1 MNKKQLIIAAIVA
14 TLSVSGAFA
23 ATDITGVTGNNGIF
37 NITPDKLNGE
47 VGYRKYD
54 NFNLSAGDIANLIYK
69 YGNSRDIN
77 TFINLVQNGVKIDGI
92 LNTMRDGNFYNGQ
105 AVFITPGGM
114 TVGASGVLNVGS
126 LSVITPTNDAYNSL
140 KGEYASNNFANIN
153 NISSLL
159 NKSSNVGNISING
172 KILAREGVQLRGG
185 QINVGANGAI
195 VNGITSTQAFTDR
208 ATAATNAEA
217 LFNNLVNTNGIKTAS
232 AFTKNGSNI
241 QIKSST
247 GVDIAGKVINGAAD
261 ASGITSAQGNS
272 GVFITNSGS
281 NGTKISGL
289 VQSTHELNVFNKAG
303 DMTINGTLK
312 NEGANL
318 NVSNNGGNVAIGGTL
333 SSDRDIAITN
343 NSSTGSLAFS
353 GTAKGANANFVN
365 EGAGGMNVTGA
376 VSGTKARFINRG
388 GKLVIANTADKV
400 AADRVDVVN
409 YGDGGASIGGIN
421 AENGLYVVNHKGNL
435 SVDGHVTTGD
445 DATISIRNAE
455 TAGKLA
461 VGSNGHIDGQGK
473 VALRNQGAN
482 GMTIDGKVTNDNALG
497 NAETSIINENGALLV
512 NGKINNNGNMA
523 IKNTGS
529 GMLISKNAVVTNE
542 GQLKVK
548 NYGADGMTIVGDVNN
563 TGNVTFY
570 NDAGKMKLA
579 TAEDGTKAGNIT
591 NEDGRL
597 IIWSRNNSTGISAA
611 SSSKIINNGN
621 GNSLAIK
628 HTGTTAAGSKGLD
641 LQGTI
646 RNDGETAINNYSG
659 DMYISGNIQSDGS
672 LGIINRAGAGKADFA
687 SAGSITSDKNIN
699 IKNYGS
705 GDMTVNNTITNNG
718 RLNVIAN
725 TGKLNLGGTVHND
738 SNGALDDNNG
748 FYAVSRDQGTGIN
761 LSSEFKADGAGQN
774 LIKNISGSEGL
785 RYEGAINASG
795 SQTELYNV
803 KGNMTVGGTI
813 ATTGDGKV
821 VILNKGDG
829 MTVNGTISS
838 AKDVKV
844 VNKGSQKATV
854 DESKITAPNT
864 KKFYEQLRKSSL

>member
-1 MNKKQLIIAAIVA
+1 MNKKQLIIAAIAA
-14 TLSVSGAFA
+14 TLSVSSAFA
-23 ATDITGVTGNNGIF
+23 ATDITGVNGNNGVF

-159 NKSSNVGNISING
+159 NKSSNVGNISIDG

-208 ATAATNAEA
+208 ATAATRAEA

-318 NVSNNGGNVAIGGTL
+318 NVSNKGGNVTIGGTL
-333 SSDRDIAITN
+333 SSDRDIAVTN

-529 GMLISKNAVVTNE
+529 GMTISKNAVVTNE

-548 NYGADGMTIVGDVNN
+548 NYGAGGMTIVGDINN

-570 NDAGKMKLA
+570 NDAGQMQLA
-579 TAEDGTKAGNIT
+579 TTKDGTKAGNIT

-718 RLNVIAN
+718 RLNIIAN

-748 FYAVSRDQGTGIN
+748 FYAVSREQGTGIN
-761 LSSEFKADGAGQN
+761 LSSGFKADGAGQN

-785 RYEGAINASG
+785 RYEGNINASG
-795 SQTELYNV
+795 SQTELYNQ
-803 KGNMTVGGTI
+803 KGNMTVGGTL

-821 VILNKGDG
+821 VVLNKGDG
-829 MTVNGTISS
+829 MKLDGIITSEKD
-838 AKDVKV
+838 AKI
-844 VNKGSQKATV
+844 VNKGLEHAENNAKVTTPN
-854 DESKITAPNT
+854 KIW
-864 KKFYEQLRKSSL
+864 FYEKLK

>member
-1 MNKKQLIIAAIVA
+1 MNKKQLIIAAIAA

-23 ATDITGVTGNNGIF
+23 ATDITGVNGNNGVF

-159 NKSSNVGNISING
+159 NKSSNVGNISIDG

-208 ATAATNAEA
+208 ATAATRAEA

-318 NVSNNGGNVAIGGTL
+318 NVSNKGGNVAIGGTL
-333 SSDRDIAITN
+333 SSDRDIAVTN

-529 GMLISKNAVVTNE
+529 GMTISKNAVVTNE

-548 NYGADGMTIVGDVNN
+548 NYGAGGMTIVGDVNN

-718 RLNVIAN
+718 RLNIIAN

-761 LSSEFKADGAGQN
+761 LSSGFKADGAGQN

-785 RYEGAINASG
+785 RYEGNINASG
-795 SQTELYNV
+795 SQTELYNQ
-803 KGNMTVGGTI
+803 KGNMTVGGTL

-821 VILNKGDG
+821 VVLNKGDG
-829 MTVNGTISS
+829 MKLDGIITSEKD
-838 AKDVKV
+838 AKI
-844 VNKGSQKATV
+844 VNKGLEHAENNAKVTTPN
-854 DESKITAPNT
+854 KIW
-864 KKFYEQLRKSSL
+864 FYEKLK

>member
-1 MNKKQLIIAAIVA
+1 MNKKQLIIAAIAA

-23 ATDITGVTGNNGIF
+23 ATDITGVNGNNGVF

-159 NKSSNVGNISING
+159 NKSSNVGNISIDG

-208 ATAATNAEA
+208 ATAATRAEA

-318 NVSNNGGNVAIGGTL
+318 NVSNKGGNVAIGGTL
-333 SSDRDIAITN
+333 SSDRDIAVTN

-409 YGDGGASIGGIN
+409 YGNGGASIGGIN

-512 NGKINNNGNMA
+512 NGRINNNGNMA

-529 GMLISKNAVVTNE
+529 GMTISKNAVVTNE

-548 NYGADGMTIVGDVNN
+548 NYGAGGMTIVGDVNN

-579 TAEDGTKAGNIT
+579 TTEDGTKAGNIT

-748 FYAVSRDQGTGIN
+748 FYAVSRNQGTGIN
-761 LSSEFKADGAGQN
+761 LSSGFKADGSGQN

-785 RYEGAINASG
+785 RYEGNINASG
-795 SQTELYNV
+795 SQTELYNQ
-803 KGNMTVGGTI
+803 KGNMTVGGTL

-821 VILNKGDG
+821 VVLNKGDG
-829 MTVNGTISS
+829 MKLDGIITSEKD
-838 AKDVKV
+838 AKI
-844 VNKGSQKATV
+844 VNKGLEHAENNAKVTTPN
-854 DESKITAPNT
+854 KIW
-864 KKFYEQLRKSSL
+864 FYEKLK

>member
-1 MNKKQLIIAAIVA
+1 MNKKQLIIAAIAA

-23 ATDITGVTGNNGIF
+23 ATDITGVNGNNGVF

-159 NKSSNVGNISING
+159 NKSSNVGNISIDG

-208 ATAATNAEA
+208 ATAATQAEA

-318 NVSNNGGNVAIGGTL
+318 NVSNKGGNVTIGGTL
-333 SSDRDIAITN
+333 SSDRDIAVTN

-529 GMLISKNAVVTNE
+529 GMTISKNAVVTNE

-548 NYGADGMTIVGDVNN
+548 NYGAGGMTIVGDVNN

-579 TAEDGTKAGNIT
+579 TTEDGTKAGNIT

-718 RLNVIAN
+718 RLNIIAN

-761 LSSEFKADGAGQN
+761 LSSGFKADGAGQN

-785 RYEGAINASG
+785 RYEGNINASG
-795 SQTELYNV
+795 SQTELYNQ
-803 KGNMTVGGTI
+803 KGNMTVGGTL

-821 VILNKGDG
+821 VVLNKGDG
-829 MTVNGTISS
+829 MKLDGIITSEKD
-838 AKDVKV
+838 AKI
-844 VNKGSQKATV
+844 VNKGLEHAENNAKVTTPN
-854 DESKITAPNT
+854 KIW
-864 KKFYEQLRKSSL
+864 FYEKLK

>member
-1 MNKKQLIIAAIVA
+1 MNKKQLIIAAIAA

-23 ATDITGVTGNNGIF
+23 ATDITGVTGNNGVF

-159 NKSSNVGNISING
+159 NKSSNVGNISIDG

-208 ATAATNAEA
+208 ATAATQAEA

-318 NVSNNGGNVAIGGTL
+318 NVSNKGGNVAIGGTL
-333 SSDRDIAITN
+333 SSDRDIAVTN

-409 YGDGGASIGGIN
+409 YGNGGASIGGIN

-529 GMLISKNAVVTNE
+529 GMTISKNAVVTNE

-548 NYGADGMTIVGDVNN
+548 NYGAGGMTIVGDVNN

-570 NDAGKMKLA
+570 NDAGQMQLA
-579 TAEDGTKAGNIT
+579 TTKDGTKAGNIT

-761 LSSEFKADGAGQN
+761 LSSGFKADGAGQN

-785 RYEGAINASG
+785 RYEGNINASG
-795 SQTELYNV
+795 SQTELYNQ
-803 KGNMTVGGTI
+803 KGNMTVGGTL

-821 VILNKGDG
+821 VVLNKGDG
-829 MTVNGTISS
+829 MKLDGIITSEKD
-838 AKDVKV
+838 AKI
-844 VNKGSQKATV
+844 VNKGLEHAENNAKVTTPN
-854 DESKITAPNT
+854 KIW
-864 KKFYEQLRKSSL
+864 FYEKLR

>member
-1 MNKKQLIIAAIVA
+1 MNKKQLIIAAIAA

-23 ATDITGVTGNNGIF
+23 ATDITGVNGNNGVF

-159 NKSSNVGNISING
+159 NKSSNVGNISIDG

-208 ATAATNAEA
+208 ATAATQAEA

-318 NVSNNGGNVAIGGTL
+318 NVSNKGGNVAIGGTL
-333 SSDRDIAITN
+333 SSDRDIAVTN

-529 GMLISKNAVVTNE
+529 GMTISKNAVVTNE

-548 NYGADGMTIVGDVNN
+548 NYGAGGMTIVGDVNN

-579 TAEDGTKAGNIT
+579 TTEDGTKAGNIT

-718 RLNVIAN
+718 RLNIIAN

-761 LSSEFKADGAGQN
+761 LSSGFKADGAGQN

-785 RYEGAINASG
+785 RYEGNINASG
-795 SQTELYNV
+795 SQTELYNQ
-803 KGNMTVGGTI
+803 KGNMTVGGTL

-821 VILNKGDG
+821 VVLNKGDG
-829 MTVNGTISS
+829 MKLDGIITSEKD
-838 AKDVKV
+838 AKI
-844 VNKGSQKATV
+844 VNKGLEHAENNAKVTTPN
-854 DESKITAPNT
+854 KIW
-864 KKFYEQLRKSSL
+864 FYEKLK

>member
-1 MNKKQLIIAAIVA
+1 MNKKQLIIAAIAA

-23 ATDITGVTGNNGIF
+23 ATDITGVTGSNGVF

-114 TVGASGVLNVGS
+114 AVGASGVLNVGS

-159 NKSSNVGNISING
+159 NKSSNVGNISIDG

-208 ATAATNAEA
+208 ATAATQAEA

-318 NVSNNGGNVAIGGTL
+318 NVSNKGGNVAIGGTL
-333 SSDRDIAITN
+333 SSDRDIAVTN

-376 VSGTKARFINRG
+376 VSGTKARFVNRG

-455 TAGKLA
+455 TAGKFA
-461 VGSNGHIDGQGK
+461 VGSNGHVDGQGK

-529 GMLISKNAVVTNE
+529 GMTISKNAVVTNE

-548 NYGADGMTIVGDVNN
+548 NYGAGGMTIVGDVNN

-579 TAEDGTKAGNIT
+579 TTEDGTKAGNIT

-718 RLNVIAN
+718 RLNIIAN

-761 LSSEFKADGAGQN
+761 LSSGFKADGAGQN

-785 RYEGAINASG
+785 RYEGNINASG
-795 SQTELYNV
+795 SQTELYNQ
-803 KGNMTVGGTI
+803 KGNMTVGGTL

-821 VILNKGDG
+821 VVLNKGDG
-829 MTVNGTISS
+829 MKLDGIITSEKD
-838 AKDVKV
+838 AKI
-844 VNKGSQKATV
+844 VNKGLEHAENNAKVITPN
-854 DESKITAPNT
+854 KIW
-864 KKFYEQLRKSSL
+864 FYEKLK

>member
-1 MNKKQLIIAAIVA
+1 MNKKQLIIAAIAA

-23 ATDITGVTGNNGIF
+23 ATDITGVNGNNGVF

-114 TVGASGVLNVGS
+114 AVGASGVLNVGS

-159 NKSSNVGNISING
+159 NKSSNVGNISIDG

-208 ATAATNAEA
+208 ATAATQAEA

-318 NVSNNGGNVAIGGTL
+318 NVSNKGGNVTIGGTL
-333 SSDRDIAITN
+333 SSDRDIAVTN

-409 YGDGGASIGGIN
+409 YGNGGASIGGIN

-529 GMLISKNAVVTNE
+529 GMTISKNAVVTNE

-548 NYGADGMTIVGDVNN
+548 NYGAGGMTIVGDINN

-570 NDAGKMKLA
+570 NDAGQMQLA
-579 TAEDGTKAGNIT
+579 TTKDGTKAGNIT

-646 RNDGETAINNYSG
+646 INDGETAINNYSG

-718 RLNVIAN
+718 RLNIIAN

-761 LSSEFKADGAGQN
+761 LSSGFKADGAGQN

-785 RYEGAINASG
+785 RYEGNINASG
-795 SQTELYNV
+795 SQTELYNQ
-803 KGNMTVGGTI
+803 KGNMTVGGTL

-821 VILNKGDG
+821 VVLNKGDG
-829 MTVNGTISS
+829 MKLDGIITSEKD
-838 AKDVKV
+838 AKI
-844 VNKGSQKATV
+844 VNKGLEHAENNAKVTTPN
-854 DESKITAPNT
+854 KIW
-864 KKFYEQLRKSSL
+864 FYEKLK

>member
-1 MNKKQLIIAAIVA
+1 MNKKQLIIAAIAA

-23 ATDITGVTGNNGIF
+23 ATDITGVNGNNGVF

-159 NKSSNVGNISING
+159 NKSSNVGNISIDG

-208 ATAATNAEA
+208 ATAATQAEA

-318 NVSNNGGNVAIGGTL
+318 NVSNKGGNVAIGGTL
-333 SSDRDIAITN
+333 SSDRDIAVTN

-365 EGAGGMNVTGA
+365 EGAGGMNVNGA

-409 YGDGGASIGGIN
+409 YGNGGASIGGIN

-529 GMLISKNAVVTNE
+529 GMTISKNAVVTNE

-548 NYGADGMTIVGDVNN
+548 NYGAGGMTIVGDVNN

-579 TAEDGTKAGNIT
+579 TTEDGTKAGNIT

-761 LSSEFKADGAGQN
+761 LSSGFKADGAGQN

-785 RYEGAINASG
+785 RYEGNINASG
-795 SQTELYNV
+795 SQTELYNQ
-803 KGNMTVGGTI
+803 KGNMTVGGTL

-821 VILNKGDG
+821 VVLNKGDG
-829 MTVNGTISS
+829 MKLDGIITSEKD
-838 AKDVKV
+838 AKI
-844 VNKGSQKATV
+844 VNKGLEHAENNAKVTTPN
-854 DESKITAPNT
+854 KIW
-864 KKFYEQLRKSSL
+864 FYEKLK

>member
-1 MNKKQLIIAAIVA
+1 MNKKQLIIAAIAA

-23 ATDITGVTGNNGIF
+23 ATDITGVNGNNGVF

-126 LSVITPTNDAYNSL
+126 LSVITPTNDAYDSL

-159 NKSSNVGNISING
+159 NKSSNVGNISIDG

-318 NVSNNGGNVAIGGTL
+318 NVSNKGGNVAIGGTL
-333 SSDRDIAITN
+333 SSDRDIAVTN

-529 GMLISKNAVVTNE
+529 GMTISKNAVVTNE

-548 NYGADGMTIVGDVNN
+548 NYGAGGMTIVGDINN

-570 NDAGKMKLA
+570 NDAGQMQLA
-579 TAEDGTKAGNIT
+579 TTKDGTKAGNIT

-761 LSSEFKADGAGQN
+761 LSSGFKADGAGQN

-785 RYEGAINASG
+785 RYEGNINASG
-795 SQTELYNV
+795 SQTELYNQ
-803 KGNMTVGGTI
+803 KGNMTVGGTL

-821 VILNKGDG
+821 VVLNKGDG
-829 MTVNGTISS
+829 MKLDGIITSEKD
-838 AKDVKV
+838 AKI
-844 VNKGSQKATV
+844 VNKGLEHAENNAKVTTPN
-854 DESKITAPNT
+854 KIW
-864 KKFYEQLRKSSL
+864 FYEKLK

>member
-1 MNKKQLIIAAIVA
+1 MNKKQLIIAAIAA

-23 ATDITGVTGNNGIF
+23 ATDITGVTGNNGVF

-114 TVGASGVLNVGS
+114 AVGASGVLNVGS

-159 NKSSNVGNISING
+159 NKSSNVGNISIDG

-208 ATAATNAEA
+208 ATAATQAEA

-318 NVSNNGGNVAIGGTL
+318 NVSNKGGNVAIGGTL
-333 SSDRDIAITN
+333 SSDRDIAVTN

-409 YGDGGASIGGIN
+409 YGNGGASIGGIN

-529 GMLISKNAVVTNE
+529 GMTISKNAVVTNE
-542 GQLKVK
+542 GQLKIK
-548 NYGADGMTIVGDVNN
+548 NYGAGGMTIVGDVNN

-570 NDAGKMKLA
+570 NDAGQMQLA
-579 TAEDGTKAGNIT
+579 TTKDGTKAANIT

-761 LSSEFKADGAGQN
+761 LSSGFKADGAGQN

-785 RYEGAINASG
+785 RYEGNINASG
-795 SQTELYNV
+795 SQTELYNQ
-803 KGNMTVGGTI
+803 KGNMTVGGTL

-821 VILNKGDG
+821 VVLNKGDG
-829 MTVNGTISS
+829 MKLDGIITSEKD
-838 AKDVKV
+838 AKI
-844 VNKGSQKATV
+844 VNKGLEHAENNAKVTTPN
-854 DESKITAPNT
+854 KIW
-864 KKFYEQLRKSSL
+864 FYEKLK

>member
-1 MNKKQLIIAAIVA
+1 MNKKQLIIAAIAA

-23 ATDITGVTGNNGIF
+23 ATDITGVTGNNGVF

-114 TVGASGVLNVGS
+114 AVGASGVLNVGS

-159 NKSSNVGNISING
+159 NKSSNVGNISIDG

-208 ATAATNAEA
+208 ATAATQAEA

-312 NEGANL
+312 NDGANL
-318 NVSNNGGNVAIGGTL
+318 NVSNKGGNVAIGGTL
-333 SSDRDIAITN
+333 SSDRDIAVTN

-529 GMLISKNAVVTNE
+529 GMTISKNAVVTNE
-542 GQLKVK
+542 GQLKIK
-548 NYGADGMTIVGDVNN
+548 NYGAGGMTIVGDVNN

-570 NDAGKMKLA
+570 NDAGQMQLA
-579 TAEDGTKAGNIT
+579 TTKDGTKAGNIT

-761 LSSEFKADGAGQN
+761 LSSGFKADGAGQN

-785 RYEGAINASG
+785 RYEGNINASG
-795 SQTELYNV
+795 SQTELYNQ
-803 KGNMTVGGTI
+803 KGNMTVGGTL

-821 VILNKGDG
+821 VVLNKGDG
-829 MTVNGTISS
+829 MKLDGIITSEKD
-838 AKDVKV
+838 AKI
-844 VNKGSQKATV
+844 VNKGLEHAENNAKVTTPN
-854 DESKITAPNT
+854 KIW
-864 KKFYEQLRKSSL
+864 FYEKLK

>member
-1 MNKKQLIIAAIVA
+1 MNKKQLIIAAIAA

-23 ATDITGVTGNNGIF
+23 ATDITGVNGNNGVF

-159 NKSSNVGNISING
+159 NKSSNVGNISIDG

-195 VNGITSTQAFTDR
+195 VNGIAEQNAITSATQ
-208 ATAATNAEA
+208 AEA

-318 NVSNNGGNVAIGGTL
+318 NVSNKGGNVAIGGTL
-333 SSDRDIAITN
+333 SSNRDIAVTN

-400 AADRVDVVN
+400 AADRVDIVN

-529 GMLISKNAVVTNE
+529 GMTISKNAVVTNE

-548 NYGADGMTIVGDVNN
+548 NYGAGGMTIVGDVNN

-579 TAEDGTKAGNIT
+579 TTEDGTKAGNIT

-718 RLNVIAN
+718 RLNIIAN

-761 LSSEFKADGAGQN
+761 LSSGFKADGAGQN

-785 RYEGAINASG
+785 RYEGNINASG
-795 SQTELYNV
+795 SQTELYNQ
-803 KGNMTVGGTI
+803 KGNMTVGGTL

-821 VILNKGDG
+821 VVLNKGDG
-829 MTVNGTISS
+829 MKLDGIITSEKD
-838 AKDVKV
+838 AKI
-844 VNKGSQKATV
+844 VNKGLEHAENNAKVTTPN
-854 DESKITAPNT
+854 KIW
-864 KKFYEQLRKSSL
+864 FYEKLK

>member
-1 MNKKQLIIAAIVA
+1 MNKKQLIIAAIAA

-23 ATDITGVTGNNGIF
+23 ATDITGVTGNNGVF

-159 NKSSNVGNISING
+159 NKSSNVGNISIDG

-318 NVSNNGGNVAIGGTL
+318 NVSNKGGNVAIGGTL
-333 SSDRDIAITN
+333 SSDRDIAVTN

-409 YGDGGASIGGIN
+409 YGNGGASIGGIN

-542 GQLKVK
+542 GQLKIK
-548 NYGADGMTIVGDVNN
+548 NYGAGGMTIVGDVNN

-570 NDAGKMKLA
+570 NDAGQMKLA
-579 TAEDGTKAGNIT
+579 TTEDGTKAGNIT

-761 LSSEFKADGAGQN
+761 LSSGFKADGAGQN

-785 RYEGAINASG
+785 RYEGNINASG
-795 SQTELYNV
+795 SQTELYNQ
-803 KGNMTVGGTI
+803 KGNMTVGGTL

-821 VILNKGDG
+821 VVLNKGDG
-829 MTVNGTISS
+829 MKLDGIITSEKD
-838 AKDVKV
+838 AKI
-844 VNKGSQKATV
+844 VNKGLEHAENNAKVTTPN
-854 DESKITAPNT
+854 KIW
-864 KKFYEQLRKSSL
+864 FYEKLK

>member
-1 MNKKQLIIAAIVA
+1 MNKKQLIIAAIAA

-23 ATDITGVTGNNGIF
+23 ATDITGVNGNNGVF

-159 NKSSNVGNISING
+159 NKSSNVGNISIDG

-208 ATAATNAEA
+208 ATAATQAEA

-318 NVSNNGGNVAIGGTL
+318 NVSNKGGNVAIGGTL
-333 SSDRDIAITN
+333 SSDRDIAVTN

-409 YGDGGASIGGIN
+409 YGNGGASIGGIN

-461 VGSNGHIDGQGK
+461 VGSNGHVDGQGK
-473 VALRNQGAN
+473 VALRNQGAD

-529 GMLISKNAVVTNE
+529 GMTISKNAVVTNE

-548 NYGADGMTIVGDVNN
+548 NYGAGGMTIVGDVNN

-570 NDAGKMKLA
+570 NDAGQMQLA
-579 TAEDGTKAGNIT
+579 TTKDGTKAGNIT

-718 RLNVIAN
+718 RLNIIAN

-761 LSSEFKADGAGQN
+761 LSSGFKADGAGQN

-785 RYEGAINASG
+785 RYEGNINASG
-795 SQTELYNV
+795 SQTELYNQ
-803 KGNMTVGGTI
+803 KGNMTVGGTL

-821 VILNKGDG
+821 VVLNKGDG
-829 MTVNGTISS
+829 MKLDGIITSEKD
-838 AKDVKV
+838 AKI
-844 VNKGSQKATV
+844 VNKGLEHAENNAKVTTPN
-854 DESKITAPNT
+854 KIW
-864 KKFYEQLRKSSL
+864 FYEKLK

>member
-1 MNKKQLIIAAIVA
+1 MNKKQLIIAAIAA

-23 ATDITGVTGNNGIF
+23 ATDITGVTGNNGVF

-114 TVGASGVLNVGS
+114 AVGASGVLNVGS

-140 KGEYASNNFANIN
+140 KSEYASNNFANIN

-159 NKSSNVGNISING
+159 NKSSNVGNISIDG

-195 VNGITSTQAFTDR
+195 INGITSTQAFTDR
-208 ATAATNAEA
+208 ATAATQAEA

-318 NVSNNGGNVAIGGTL
+318 NVSNKGGNVAIGGTL
-333 SSDRDIAITN
+333 SSDRDIAVTN

-461 VGSNGHIDGQGK
+461 VGSNGHVDGQGK

-548 NYGADGMTIVGDVNN
+548 NYGAGGMTIVGDINN

-570 NDAGKMKLA
+570 NDAGQMQLA
-579 TAEDGTKAGNIT
+579 TTEDGTKAGNIT

-761 LSSEFKADGAGQN
+761 LSSGFKADGAGQN

-785 RYEGAINASG
+785 RYEGNINASG
-795 SQTELYNV
+795 SQTELYNQ
-803 KGNMTVGGTI
+803 KGNMTVGGTL

-821 VILNKGDG
+821 VVLNKGDG
-829 MTVNGTISS
+829 MKLDGIITSE
-838 AKDVKV
+838 KDAKV
-844 VNKGSQKATV
+844 VNKGLEHAENNAKVTTPN
-854 DESKITAPNT
+854 KIW
-864 KKFYEQLRKSSL
+864 FYEKLK

>member
-1 MNKKQLIIAAIVA
+1 MNKKQLIIAAIAA

-23 ATDITGVTGNNGIF
+23 ATDITGVNGNNGVF

-159 NKSSNVGNISING
+159 NKSSNVGNISIDG

-208 ATAATNAEA
+208 ATAATRAEA

-247 GVDIAGKVINGAAD
+247 GVDIVGKVINGAAD

-318 NVSNNGGNVAIGGTL
+318 NVSNKGGNVAIGGTL
-333 SSDRDIAITN
+333 SSDRDIAVTN

-400 AADRVDVVN
+400 AADRVDIVN

-529 GMLISKNAVVTNE
+529 GMTISKNAVVTNE

-548 NYGADGMTIVGDVNN
+548 NYGAGGMTIVGDVNN

-579 TAEDGTKAGNIT
+579 TTEDGTKAGNIT

-761 LSSEFKADGAGQN
+761 LSSGFKADGAGQN

-785 RYEGAINASG
+785 RYEGNINASG
-795 SQTELYNV
+795 SQTELYNQ

-821 VILNKGDG
+821 VVLNKGDG
-829 MTVNGTISS
+829 MKLDGIITSEKD
-838 AKDVKV
+838 AKI
-844 VNKGSQKATV
+844 VNKGLEHAENNAKVTTPN
-854 DESKITAPNT
+854 KIW
-864 KKFYEQLRKSSL
+864 FYEKLK

>member
-1 MNKKQLIIAAIVA
+1 MNKKQLIIAAIAA

-23 ATDITGVTGNNGIF
+23 TTDITGVTGNNGVF

-114 TVGASGVLNVGS
+114 AVGASGVLNVGS

-159 NKSSNVGNISING
+159 NKSSNVGNISIDG

-208 ATAATNAEA
+208 ATAATQAEA
-217 LFNNLVNTNGIKTAS
+217 LFNNLVNTSGIKTAS

-318 NVSNNGGNVAIGGTL
+318 NVSNKGGNVAIGGTL
-333 SSDRDIAITN
+333 SSDRDIAVTN

-529 GMLISKNAVVTNE
+529 GMTISKNAVVTNE

-548 NYGADGMTIVGDVNN
+548 NYGAGGMTIVGDVNN

-579 TAEDGTKAGNIT
+579 TTEDGTKAGNIT

-761 LSSEFKADGAGQN
+761 LSSGFKADGAGQN

-785 RYEGAINASG
+785 RYEGNINASG
-795 SQTELYNV
+795 SQTELYNQ
-803 KGNMTVGGTI
+803 KGNMTVGGTL

-821 VILNKGDG
+821 VVLNKGDG
-829 MTVNGTISS
+829 MKLDGIITSEKD
-838 AKDVKV
+838 AKI
-844 VNKGSQKATV
+844 VNKGLEHAENNAKVTTPN
-854 DESKITAPNT
+854 KIW
-864 KKFYEQLRKSSL
+864 FYEKLK

>member
-1 MNKKQLIIAAIVA
+1 MNKKQLIIAAIAA

-23 ATDITGVTGNNGIF
+23 ATDITGVNGNNGVF

-140 KGEYASNNFANIN
+140 KGEYASNNFTNIN

-159 NKSSNVGNISING
+159 NKSSNVGNISIDG

-208 ATAATNAEA
+208 ATAATRAEA

-318 NVSNNGGNVAIGGTL
+318 NVSNKGGNVTIGGTL
-333 SSDRDIAITN
+333 SSDRDIAVTN

-400 AADRVDVVN
+400 TADRVDVVN

-529 GMLISKNAVVTNE
+529 GMTISKNAVVTNE

-548 NYGADGMTIVGDVNN
+548 NYGAGGMTIVGDINN

-570 NDAGKMKLA
+570 NDAGQMQLA
-579 TAEDGTKAGNIT
+579 TTKDGTKAGNIT

-628 HTGTTAAGSKGLD
+628 HTGTTAAGAKGLD

-761 LSSEFKADGAGQN
+761 LSSGFKADGAGQN

-785 RYEGAINASG
+785 RYEGNINASG
-795 SQTELYNV
+795 SQTELYNQ
-803 KGNMTVGGTI
+803 KGNMTVGGTL

-821 VILNKGDG
+821 VVLNKGDG
-829 MTVNGTISS
+829 MKLDGIITSEKD
-838 AKDVKV
+838 AKI
-844 VNKGSQKATV
+844 VNKGLEHAENNAKVTTPN
-854 DESKITAPNT
+854 KIW
-864 KKFYEQLRKSSL
+864 FYEKLK

>member
-1 MNKKQLIIAAIVA
+1 MNKKQLIIAAIAA

-23 ATDITGVTGNNGIF
+23 ATDITGVTGNNGVF

-114 TVGASGVLNVGS
+114 AVGASGVLNVGS

-159 NKSSNVGNISING
+159 NKSSNVGNISIDG

-208 ATAATNAEA
+208 ATAATQAEA

-318 NVSNNGGNVAIGGTL
+318 NVSNKGGNVAIGGTL
-333 SSDRDIAITN
+333 SSDRDIAVTN

-400 AADRVDVVN
+400 AADRVDIVN

-461 VGSNGHIDGQGK
+461 VGSNGHVDGQGK

-529 GMLISKNAVVTNE
+529 GMTISKNAVVTNE

-548 NYGADGMTIVGDVNN
+548 NYGAGGMTIVGDINN

-570 NDAGKMKLA
+570 NDAGQMQLA
-579 TAEDGTKAGNIT
+579 TTKDGTKAGNIT

-761 LSSEFKADGAGQN
+761 LSSGFKADGAGQN

-785 RYEGAINASG
+785 RYEGNINASG
-795 SQTELYNV
+795 SQTELYNQ
-803 KGNMTVGGTI
+803 KGNMTVGGTL

-821 VILNKGDG
+821 VVLNKGDG
-829 MTVNGTISS
+829 MKLDGIITSEKD
-838 AKDVKV
+838 AKI
-844 VNKGSQKATV
+844 VNKGLEHAENNAKVTTPN
-854 DESKITAPNT
+854 KIW
-864 KKFYEQLRKSSL
+864 FYEKLK

>member
-1 MNKKQLIIAAIVA
+1 MNKKQLIIAAIAA

-23 ATDITGVTGNNGIF
+23 ATDITGVTGNNGVF

-114 TVGASGVLNVGS
+114 AVGASGVLNVGS

-159 NKSSNVGNISING
+159 NKSSNVGNISIDG

-318 NVSNNGGNVAIGGTL
+318 NVSNKGGNVAIGGTL
-333 SSDRDIAITN
+333 SSDRDIAVTN

-400 AADRVDVVN
+400 AADRVDIVN

-529 GMLISKNAVVTNE
+529 GMTISKNAVVTNE

-548 NYGADGMTIVGDVNN
+548 NYGAGGMTIVGDVNN

-579 TAEDGTKAGNIT
+579 TTEDGTKAGNIT

-761 LSSEFKADGAGQN
+761 LSSGFKADGAGQN

-785 RYEGAINASG
+785 RYEGNINASG
-795 SQTELYNV
+795 SQTELYNQ
-803 KGNMTVGGTI
+803 KGNMTVGGTL

-821 VILNKGDG
+821 VVLNKGDG
-829 MTVNGTISS
+829 MKLDGIITSEKD
-838 AKDVKV
+838 AKI
-844 VNKGSQKATV
+844 VNKGLEHAENNAKVTTPN
-854 DESKITAPNT
+854 KIW
-864 KKFYEQLRKSSL
+864 FYEKLK

>member
-1 MNKKQLIIAAIVA
+1 MNKKQLIIAAIAA

-23 ATDITGVTGNNGIF
+23 ATDITGVNGNNGVF

-159 NKSSNVGNISING
+159 NKSSNVGNISIDG

-208 ATAATNAEA
+208 ATAATRAEA

-318 NVSNNGGNVAIGGTL
+318 NVSNKGGNVAIGGTL
-333 SSDRDIAITN
+333 SSDRDIAVTN

-529 GMLISKNAVVTNE
+529 GMTISKNAVVTNE
-542 GQLKVK
+542 GQLKIK
-548 NYGADGMTIVGDVNN
+548 NYGAGGMTIVGDVNN

-570 NDAGKMKLA
+570 NDAGQMKLA
-579 TAEDGTKAGNIT
+579 TTEDRTKAGNIT

-718 RLNVIAN
+718 RLNIIAN

-761 LSSEFKADGAGQN
+761 LSSGFKADGAGQN

-785 RYEGAINASG
+785 RYEGNINASG
-795 SQTELYNV
+795 SQTELYNQ
-803 KGNMTVGGTI
+803 KGNMTVGGTL

-821 VILNKGDG
+821 VVLNKGDG
-829 MTVNGTISS
+829 MKLDGIITSEKD
-838 AKDVKV
+838 AKI
-844 VNKGSQKATV
+844 VNKGLEHAENNAKVTTPN
-854 DESKITAPNT
+854 KIW
-864 KKFYEQLRKSSL
+864 FYEKLK

>member
-1 MNKKQLIIAAIVA
+1 MNKKQLIIAAIAA

-23 ATDITGVTGNNGIF
+23 ATDITGVTGNNGVF

-114 TVGASGVLNVGS
+114 AVGASGVLNVGS
-126 LSVITPTNDAYNSL
+126 LSVITPTNDAYNNL
-140 KGEYASNNFANIN
+140 KSEYASNNFANIN

-159 NKSSNVGNISING
+159 NKSSNVGNISIDG

-208 ATAATNAEA
+208 ATAATQAEA

-318 NVSNNGGNVAIGGTL
+318 NVSNKGGNVAIGGTL
-333 SSDRDIAITN
+333 SSDRDIAVTN

-376 VSGTKARFINRG
+376 VSGTKARFVNRG

-409 YGDGGASIGGIN
+409 YGNGGASIGGIN

-461 VGSNGHIDGQGK
+461 VGSNGHVDGQGK

-482 GMTIDGKVTNDNALG
+482 GMTIDGKVTNDNALS

-529 GMLISKNAVVTNE
+529 GMTISKNAVVTNE

-548 NYGADGMTIVGDVNN
+548 NYGADGMTIVGDINN

-579 TAEDGTKAGNIT
+579 TTEDGTKAGNIT

-761 LSSEFKADGAGQN
+761 LSSGFKADGAGQN

-785 RYEGAINASG
+785 RYEGNINASG
-795 SQTELYNV
+795 SQTELYNQ
-803 KGNMTVGGTI
+803 KGNMTVGGTL

-821 VILNKGDG
+821 VVLNKGDG
-829 MTVNGTISS
+829 MKLDGIITSE
-838 AKDVKV
+838 KDAKV
-844 VNKGSQKATV
+844 VNKGLEHAENNAKVTTPN
-854 DESKITAPNT
+854 KIW
-864 KKFYEQLRKSSL
+864 FYEKLK

>member
-1 MNKKQLIIAAIVA
+1 MNKKQLIIAAIAA

-23 ATDITGVTGNNGIF
+23 ATDITGVNGNNGVF

-159 NKSSNVGNISING
+159 NKSSNVGNISIDG

-208 ATAATNAEA
+208 ATAATRAEA

-318 NVSNNGGNVAIGGTL
+318 NVSNKGGNVAIGGTL
-333 SSDRDIAITN
+333 SSDRDIAVTN

-529 GMLISKNAVVTNE
+529 GMTISKNAVVTNE

-548 NYGADGMTIVGDVNN
+548 NYGAGGMTIVGDVNN

-579 TAEDGTKAGNIT
+579 TTEDGTKAGNIT

-646 RNDGETAINNYSG
+646 INDGETAINNYSG

-718 RLNVIAN
+718 RLNIIAN

-785 RYEGAINASG
+785 RYEGNINASG
-795 SQTELYNV
+795 SQTELYNQ
-803 KGNMTVGGTI
+803 KGNMTVGGTL

-821 VILNKGDG
+821 VVLNKGDG
-829 MTVNGTISS
+829 MKLDGIITSEKD
-838 AKDVKV
+838 AKI
-844 VNKGSQKATV
+844 VNKGLEHAENNAKVTTPN
-854 DESKITAPNT
+854 KIW
-864 KKFYEQLRKSSL
+864 FYEKLK

>member
-1 MNKKQLIIAAIVA
+1 MNKKQLIIAAIAA

-23 ATDITGVTGNNGIF
+23 ATDITGVNGNNGVF

-159 NKSSNVGNISING
+159 NKSSNVGNISIDG

-208 ATAATNAEA
+208 ATAATQAEA
-217 LFNNLVNTNGIKTAS
+217 LFNNLVNTSGIKTAS

-303 DMTINGTLK
+303 DMAINGTLK

-318 NVSNNGGNVAIGGTL
+318 NVSNKGGNVAIGGTL
-333 SSDRDIAITN
+333 SSDRDIAVTN

-529 GMLISKNAVVTNE
+529 GMTISKNAVVTNE

-548 NYGADGMTIVGDVNN
+548 NYGAGGMTIVGDVNN

-579 TAEDGTKAGNIT
+579 TTEDGTKAGNIT

-672 LGIINRAGAGKADFA
+672 LGIINRVGAGKADFA

-718 RLNVIAN
+718 RLNIIAN

-761 LSSEFKADGAGQN
+761 LSSGFKADGAGQN

-785 RYEGAINASG
+785 RYEGNINASA
-795 SQTELYNV
+795 SQTELYNQ
-803 KGNMTVGGTI
+803 KGNMTVGGTL

-821 VILNKGDG
+821 VVLNKGDG
-829 MTVNGTISS
+829 MKLDGIITSEKD
-838 AKDVKV
+838 AKI
-844 VNKGSQKATV
+844 VNKGLEHAENNAKVTTPN
-854 DESKITAPNT
+854 KIW
-864 KKFYEQLRKSSL
+864 FYEKLK

>member
-1 MNKKQLIIAAIVA
+1 MNKKQLIIAAIAA

-23 ATDITGVTGNNGIF
+23 ATDITGVNGNNGVF

-159 NKSSNVGNISING
+159 NKSSNVGNISIDG

-185 QINVGANGAI
+185 QINVGAKGAI
-195 VNGITSTQAFTDR
+195 INGIAEQNAITSATQ
-208 ATAATNAEA
+208 AEA

-318 NVSNNGGNVAIGGTL
+318 NVSNKGGNVAIGGTL
-333 SSDRDIAITN
+333 SSDRDIAVTN

-409 YGDGGASIGGIN
+409 YGNGGASIGGIN

-529 GMLISKNAVVTNE
+529 GMTISKNAVVTNE

-548 NYGADGMTIVGDVNN
+548 NYGAGGMTIVGDVNN

-579 TAEDGTKAGNIT
+579 TTEDGTKAGNIT

-761 LSSEFKADGAGQN
+761 LSSGFKADGAGQN

-785 RYEGAINASG
+785 RYEGNINASG
-795 SQTELYNV
+795 SQTELYNQ
-803 KGNMTVGGTI
+803 KGNMTVGGTL

-821 VILNKGDG
+821 VVLNKGDG
-829 MTVNGTISS
+829 MKLDGIITSEKD
-838 AKDVKV
+838 AKI
-844 VNKGSQKATV
+844 VNKGLEHAENNAKVTTPN
-854 DESKITAPNT
+854 KIW
-864 KKFYEQLRKSSL
+864 FYEKLK

>member
-1 MNKKQLIIAAIVA
+1 MNKKQLIIAAIAA

-23 ATDITGVTGNNGIF
+23 ATDITGVNGNNGVF

-159 NKSSNVGNISING
+159 NKSSNVGNISIDG

-318 NVSNNGGNVAIGGTL
+318 NVSNKGRNVAIGGIL
-333 SSDRDIAITN
+333 SSDRDIAVTN

-529 GMLISKNAVVTNE
+529 GMTISKNAVVTNE

-548 NYGADGMTIVGDVNN
+548 NYGAGGMTIVGDINN

-570 NDAGKMKLA
+570 NDAGQMQLA
-579 TAEDGTKAGNIT
+579 TTKDGTKAGNIT

-761 LSSEFKADGAGQN
+761 LSSGFKADGAGQN

-785 RYEGAINASG
+785 RYEGNINASG
-795 SQTELYNV
+795 SQTELYNQ
-803 KGNMTVGGTI
+803 KGNMTVGGTL

-821 VILNKGDG
+821 VVLNKGDG
-829 MTVNGTISS
+829 MKLDGIITSEKD
-838 AKDVKV
+838 AKI
-844 VNKGSQKATV
+844 VNKGLEHAENNAKVTTPN
-854 DESKITAPNT
+854 KIW
-864 KKFYEQLRKSSL
+864 FYEKLK

>member
-1 MNKKQLIIAAIVA
+1 MNKKQLIIAAIAA

-23 ATDITGVTGNNGIF
+23 ATDITGVNGNNGVF

-159 NKSSNVGNISING
+159 NKSSNVGNISIDG

-208 ATAATNAEA
+208 ATAATRAEA

-303 DMTINGTLK
+303 DMAINGTLK

-318 NVSNNGGNVAIGGTL
+318 NVSNKGGNVTIGGTL
-333 SSDRDIAITN
+333 SSDRDIAVTN

-409 YGDGGASIGGIN
+409 YGNGGASIGGIN

-529 GMLISKNAVVTNE
+529 GMTISKNAVVTNE

-548 NYGADGMTIVGDVNN
+548 NYGAGGMTIVGDINN

-570 NDAGKMKLA
+570 NDAGQMQLA
-579 TAEDGTKAGNIT
+579 TTKDGTKAGNIT

-761 LSSEFKADGAGQN
+761 LSSGFKADGAGQN

-785 RYEGAINASG
+785 RYEGNINASG
-795 SQTELYNV
+795 SQTELYNQ
-803 KGNMTVGGTI
+803 KGNMTVGGTL

-821 VILNKGDG
+821 VVLNKGDG
-829 MTVNGTISS
+829 MKLDGIITSEKD
-838 AKDVKV
+838 AKI
-844 VNKGSQKATV
+844 VNKGLEHAENNAKVTTPN
-854 DESKITAPNT
+854 KIW
-864 KKFYEQLRKSSL
+864 FYEKLK

>member
-1 MNKKQLIIAAIVA
+1 MNKKQLIIAAIAA

-23 ATDITGVTGNNGIF
+23 ATDITGVNGNNGVF

-159 NKSSNVGNISING
+159 NKSSNVGNISIDG

-208 ATAATNAEA
+208 ATAATQAEA
-217 LFNNLVNTNGIKTAS
+217 LFNNLVNTSGIKTAS

-318 NVSNNGGNVAIGGTL
+318 NVSNKGGNVVIGGTL
-333 SSDRDIAITN
+333 SSDRDIAVTN

-461 VGSNGHIDGQGK
+461 VGSNGHVDGQGK

-529 GMLISKNAVVTNE
+529 GMTISKNAVVTNE

-548 NYGADGMTIVGDVNN
+548 NYGAGGMTIVGDINN

-570 NDAGKMKLA
+570 NDAGQMQLA
-579 TAEDGTKAGNIT
+579 TTKDGTKAGNIT

-761 LSSEFKADGAGQN
+761 LSSGFKADGAGQN

-785 RYEGAINASG
+785 RYEGNINASG
-795 SQTELYNV
+795 SQTELYNQ
-803 KGNMTVGGTI
+803 KGNMTVGGTL

-821 VILNKGDG
+821 VVLNKGDG
-829 MTVNGTISS
+829 MKLDGIITSEKD
-838 AKDVKV
+838 AKI
-844 VNKGSQKATV
+844 VNKGLEHAENNAKVTTPN
-854 DESKITAPNT
+854 KIW
-864 KKFYEQLRKSSL
+864 FYEKLK

>member
-1 MNKKQLIIAAIVA
+1 MNKKQLIIAAIAA

-23 ATDITGVTGNNGIF
+23 ATDITGVTGNNGVF

-114 TVGASGVLNVGS
+114 AVGASGVLNVGS

-159 NKSSNVGNISING
+159 NKSSNVGNISIDG

-208 ATAATNAEA
+208 ATAATQAEA

-318 NVSNNGGNVAIGGTL
+318 NVSNKGGNVAIGGTL
-333 SSDRDIAITN
+333 SSDRDIAVTN

-409 YGDGGASIGGIN
+409 YGNGGASIGGIN

-461 VGSNGHIDGQGK
+461 VGSNGHVDGKGK

-529 GMLISKNAVVTNE
+529 GMTISKNAVVTNE

-548 NYGADGMTIVGDVNN
+548 NYGAGGMTIVGDVNN

-579 TAEDGTKAGNIT
+579 TTEDGTKAGNIT

-761 LSSEFKADGAGQN
+761 LSSGFKADGAGQN

-785 RYEGAINASG
+785 RYEGNINASG
-795 SQTELYNV
+795 SQTELYNQ
-803 KGNMTVGGTI
+803 KGNMTVGGTL

-821 VILNKGDG
+821 VVLNKGDG
-829 MTVNGTISS
+829 MKLDGIITSEKD
-838 AKDVKV
+838 AKI
-844 VNKGSQKATV
+844 VNKGLEHAENNAKVTTPN
-854 DESKITAPNT
+854 KIW
-864 KKFYEQLRKSSL
+864 FYEKLK

>member
-1 MNKKQLIIAAIVA
+1 MNKKQLIIAAIAA

-23 ATDITGVTGNNGIF
+23 ATDITGVNGNNGVF

-114 TVGASGVLNVGS
+114 AVGASGVLNVGS

-159 NKSSNVGNISING
+159 NKSSNVGNISIDG

-208 ATAATNAEA
+208 ATAATQAEA

-318 NVSNNGGNVAIGGTL
+318 NVSNKGGNVAIGGTL
-333 SSDRDIAITN
+333 SSDRDIAVTN

-529 GMLISKNAVVTNE
+529 GMTISKNAVVTNE
-542 GQLKVK
+542 GQLKIK
-548 NYGADGMTIVGDVNN
+548 NYGAGGMTIVGDVNN

-570 NDAGKMKLA
+570 NDAGQMQLA
-579 TAEDGTKAGNIT
+579 TTKDGTKAGNIT

-761 LSSEFKADGAGQN
+761 LSSGFKADGAGQN

-785 RYEGAINASG
+785 RYEGNINASG
-795 SQTELYNV
+795 SQTELYNQ
-803 KGNMTVGGTI
+803 KGNMTVGGTL

-821 VILNKGDG
+821 VVLNKGDG
-829 MTVNGTISS
+829 MKLDGIITSEKD
-838 AKDVKV
+838 AKI
-844 VNKGSQKATV
+844 VNKGLEHAENNAKVTTPN
-854 DESKITAPNT
+854 KIW
-864 KKFYEQLRKSSL
+864 FYEKLK

>member
-1 MNKKQLIIAAIVA
+1 MNKKQLIIAAIAA

-23 ATDITGVTGNNGIF
+23 ATDITGVAGNNGVF

-114 TVGASGVLNVGS
+114 AVGASGVLNVGS

-159 NKSSNVGNISING
+159 NKSSNVGNISIDG

-208 ATAATNAEA
+208 ATAATQAEA

-318 NVSNNGGNVAIGGTL
+318 NVSNKGGNVAIGGTL
-333 SSDRDIAITN
+333 SSDRDIAVTN

-409 YGDGGASIGGIN
+409 YGNGGASIGGIN

-461 VGSNGHIDGQGK
+461 VGSNGHVDGQGK
-473 VALRNQGAN
+473 VALRNQGAD

-529 GMLISKNAVVTNE
+529 GMIISKNAVVTNE

-579 TAEDGTKAGNIT
+579 TTEDGTKAGNIT

-761 LSSEFKADGAGQN
+761 LSSGFKADGAGQN

-785 RYEGAINASG
+785 RYEGNINASG
-795 SQTELYNV
+795 SQTELYNQ
-803 KGNMTVGGTI
+803 KGNMTVGGTL

-821 VILNKGDG
+821 VVLNKGDG
-829 MTVNGTISS
+829 MKLDGIITSEKD
-838 AKDVKV
+838 AKI
-844 VNKGSQKATV
+844 VNKGLEHAENNAKVTTPN
-854 DESKITAPNT
+854 KIW
-864 KKFYEQLRKSSL
+864 FYEKLK

>member
-1 MNKKQLIIAAIVA
+1 MNKKQLIIAAIAA

-23 ATDITGVTGNNGIF
+23 ATDITGVTGNNGVF

-159 NKSSNVGNISING
+159 NKSSNVGNISIDG

-208 ATAATNAEA
+208 ATAATQAEA

-318 NVSNNGGNVAIGGTL
+318 NVSNKGGNVTIGGTL
-333 SSDRDIAITN
+333 SSDRDIAVTN

-529 GMLISKNAVVTNE
+529 GMTISKNAVVTNE

-548 NYGADGMTIVGDVNN
+548 NYGAGGMTIVGDINN

-570 NDAGKMKLA
+570 NDAGQMQLA
-579 TAEDGTKAGNIT
+579 TTKDGTKAGNIT

-761 LSSEFKADGAGQN
+761 LSSGFKADGAGQN

-785 RYEGAINASG
+785 RYEGNINASG
-795 SQTELYNV
+795 SQTELYNQ
-803 KGNMTVGGTI
+803 KGNMTVGGTL

-821 VILNKGDG
+821 VVLNKGDG
-829 MTVNGTISS
+829 MKLDGIITSEKD
-838 AKDVKV
+838 AKI
-844 VNKGSQKATV
+844 VNKGLEHAENNAKVTTPN
-854 DESKITAPNT
+854 KIW
-864 KKFYEQLRKSSL
+864 FYEKLK

>member
-1 MNKKQLIIAAIVA
+1 MNKKQLIIAAIAA

-23 ATDITGVTGNNGIF
+23 ATDITGVNGNNGVF

-159 NKSSNVGNISING
+159 NKSSNVGNISIDG

-208 ATAATNAEA
+208 ATAATRAEA

-318 NVSNNGGNVAIGGTL
+318 NVSNKGGNVAIGGIL
-333 SSDRDIAITN
+333 SSDRDIAVTN

-409 YGDGGASIGGIN
+409 YGNGGASIGGIN

-529 GMLISKNAVVTNE
+529 GMTISKNAVVTNE

-548 NYGADGMTIVGDVNN
+548 NYGAGGMTIVGDINN

-570 NDAGKMKLA
+570 NDAGQMQLA
-579 TAEDGTKAGNIT
+579 TTKDGTKAGNIT

-761 LSSEFKADGAGQN
+761 LSSGFKADGAGQN

-785 RYEGAINASG
+785 RYEGNINASG
-795 SQTELYNV
+795 SQTELYNQ
-803 KGNMTVGGTI
+803 KGNMTVGGTL

-821 VILNKGDG
+821 VVLNKGDG
-829 MTVNGTISS
+829 MKLDGIITSEKD
-838 AKDVKV
+838 AKI
-844 VNKGSQKATV
+844 VNKGLEHAENNAKVTTPN
-854 DESKITAPNT
+854 KIW
-864 KKFYEQLRKSSL
+864 FYEKLK

>member
-1 MNKKQLIIAAIVA
+1 MNKKQLIIAAIAA

-23 ATDITGVTGNNGIF
+23 ATDITGVTGNNGVF

-114 TVGASGVLNVGS
+114 AVGASGVLNVGS

-140 KGEYASNNFANIN
+140 KSEYASNNFANIN

-159 NKSSNVGNISING
+159 NKSSNVGNISIDG

-208 ATAATNAEA
+208 ATAATQAEA

-272 GVFITNSGS
+272 GIFITNSGS

-318 NVSNNGGNVAIGGTL
+318 NVSNKGGNVAIGGTL
-333 SSDRDIAITN
+333 SSDRDIAVTN

-409 YGDGGASIGGIN
+409 YGNGGASIGGIN

-529 GMLISKNAVVTNE
+529 GMTISKNAVVTNE

-548 NYGADGMTIVGDVNN
+548 NYGADGMTIVGDINN

-579 TAEDGTKAGNIT
+579 TTEDGTKAGNIT

-761 LSSEFKADGAGQN
+761 LSSGFKADGAGQN

-785 RYEGAINASG
+785 RYEGNINASG
-795 SQTELYNV
+795 SQTELYNQ
-803 KGNMTVGGTI
+803 KGNMTVGGTL

-821 VILNKGDG
+821 VVLNKGDG
-829 MTVNGTISS
+829 MKLDGIITSEKD
-838 AKDVKV
+838 AKI
-844 VNKGSQKATV
+844 VNKGLEHAENNAKVTTPN
-854 DESKITAPNT
+854 KIW
-864 KKFYEQLRKSSL
+864 FYEKLK

>member
-1 MNKKQLIIAAIVA
+1 MNKKQLIIAAIAA

-23 ATDITGVTGNNGIF
+23 ATDITGVNGNNGVF

-159 NKSSNVGNISING
+159 NKSSNVGNISIDG

-208 ATAATNAEA
+208 ATAATQAEA
-217 LFNNLVNTNGIKTAS
+217 LFNNLVNTSGIKTAS

-318 NVSNNGGNVAIGGTL
+318 NVSNKGGNVAIGGTL
-333 SSDRDIAITN
+333 SSDRDIAVTN

-455 TAGKLA
+455 TAEKLA

-529 GMLISKNAVVTNE
+529 GMTISKNAVVTNE

-548 NYGADGMTIVGDVNN
+548 NYGAGGMTIVGDINN

-570 NDAGKMKLA
+570 NDAGQMQLA
-579 TAEDGTKAGNIT
+579 TTKDGTKAGNIT

-761 LSSEFKADGAGQN
+761 LSSGFKADGAGQN

-785 RYEGAINASG
+785 RYEGNINASG
-795 SQTELYNV
+795 SQTELYNQ
-803 KGNMTVGGTI
+803 KGNMTVGGTL

-821 VILNKGDG
+821 VVLNKGDG
-829 MTVNGTISS
+829 MKLDGIITSEKD
-838 AKDVKV
+838 AKI
-844 VNKGSQKATV
+844 VNKGLEHAENNAKVTTPN
-854 DESKITAPNT
+854 KIW
-864 KKFYEQLRKSSL
+864 FYEKLK

>member
-1 MNKKQLIIAAIVA
+1 MNKKQLIIAAIAA

-23 ATDITGVTGNNGIF
+23 ATDITGVNGNNGVF

-159 NKSSNVGNISING
+159 NKSSNVGNISIDG

-208 ATAATNAEA
+208 ATAATRAEA

-318 NVSNNGGNVAIGGTL
+318 NVSNKGGNVTIGGTL
-333 SSDRDIAITN
+333 SSDRDIAVTN

-409 YGDGGASIGGIN
+409 YGDSGASIGGIN

-529 GMLISKNAVVTNE
+529 GMTISKNAVVTNE

-548 NYGADGMTIVGDVNN
+548 NYGAGGMTIVGDVNN

-570 NDAGKMKLA
+570 NDAGKMQLA
-579 TAEDGTKAGNIT
+579 TTKDGTKAGNIT

-718 RLNVIAN
+718 RLNIIAN

-761 LSSEFKADGAGQN
+761 LSSGFKADGAGQN

-785 RYEGAINASG
+785 RYEGNINASG
-795 SQTELYNV
+795 SQTELYNQ
-803 KGNMTVGGTI
+803 KGNMTVGGTL

-821 VILNKGDG
+821 VVLNKGDG
-829 MTVNGTISS
+829 MKLDGIITSEKD
-838 AKDVKV
+838 AKI
-844 VNKGSQKATV
+844 VNKGLEHAENNAKVTTPN
-854 DESKITAPNT
+854 KIW
-864 KKFYEQLRKSSL
+864 FYEKLK

>member
-1 MNKKQLIIAAIVA
+1 MNKKQLIIAAIAA

-23 ATDITGVTGNNGIF
+23 ATDITGVTGNNGVF

-114 TVGASGVLNVGS
+114 AVGASGVLNVGS

-159 NKSSNVGNISING
+159 NKSSNVGNISIDG

-208 ATAATNAEA
+208 ATAATQAEA

-318 NVSNNGGNVAIGGTL
+318 NVSNKGGNVAIGGTL
-333 SSDRDIAITN
+333 SSDRDIAVTN

-455 TAGKLA
+455 TAGKFA
-461 VGSNGHIDGQGK
+461 VGSNGHVDGQGK

-529 GMLISKNAVVTNE
+529 GMTISKNAVVTNE

-548 NYGADGMTIVGDVNN
+548 NYGAGGMTIVGDVNN

-579 TAEDGTKAGNIT
+579 TTEDGTKAGNIT

-761 LSSEFKADGAGQN
+761 LSSGFKADGAGQN

-785 RYEGAINASG
+785 RYEGNINASG
-795 SQTELYNV
+795 SQTELYNQ
-803 KGNMTVGGTI
+803 KGNMTVGGTL

-821 VILNKGDG
+821 VVLNKGDG
-829 MTVNGTISS
+829 MKLDGVITSE
-838 AKDVKV
+838 KDAKV
-844 VNKGSQKATV
+844 VNKGLEHAENNAKVTTPN
-854 DESKITAPNT
+854 KIW
-864 KKFYEQLRKSSL
+864 FYEKLK